1 MFIDRGKPD
10 VYASRMSNDL
20 TPFQRRFEEAMEYA
34 GVRGN
39 RSAFGAKLGLG
50 ATPNL
55 NQKLYNWYKR
65 DQRVPDDQRRA
76 LAALGISI
84 DWLNDNDGEMGIEPP
99 PVSGPATPDGYVR
112 FDLFEGAAG
121 MGMGVANND
130 YPEVIRQVDVAEW
143 EIRRKLGFLPAP
155 GRMKLMTGRGPSMR
169 PKIEDGDVVMID
181 TWCTHFDG
189 DDYYLINVDGD
200 AQIKKLMKR
209 ADGMWVVSSN
219 PEFPEWRIDPHD
231 LTVCGKAL
239 IGLGLRRL

>member
-1 MFIDRGKPD
+1 MFIDQAKRE
-10 VYASRMSNDL
+10 VYPSTMSNEP
-20 TPFQRRFEEAMEYA
+20 TPFQRRFDAAMEYA
-34 GVRGN
+34 GAPGN
-39 RSAFGAKLGLG
+39 RAAFGAMLGLG
-50 ATPNL
+50 ANQ

-65 DQRVPDDQRRA
+65 DQSIPDAQRKP
-76 LAALGISI
+76 LAAIGISI
-84 DWLNDNDGEMGIEPP
+84 DWINTGEGEMIVSS
-99 PVSGPATPDGYVR
+99 PVSQPATTEGYVR

-121 MGMGVANND
+121 MGAGVANAD
-130 YPEVIRQVDVAEW
+130 YPEVIRTVSVAEW

-181 TWCTHFDG
+181 TWCTYFDG

-209 ADGMWVVSSN
+209 TDGLWVVSSN
-219 PEFPEWRIDPHD
+219 PEFPEWRIDPQD

-239 IGLGLRRL
+239 IGMGLRRL

>member
-1 MFIDRGKPD
+1 MAERGIRPAD
-10 VYASRMSNDL
+10 AAR
-20 TPFQRRFEEAMEYA
+20 
-34 GVRGN
+34 
-39 RSAFGAKLGLG
+39 AFGVTTQTFNGWKKRGQVSADASDTVR
-50 ATPNL
+50 ATMAGPTN
-55 NQKLYNWYKR
+55 
-65 DQRVPDDQRRA
+65 
-76 LAALGISI
+76 G
-84 DWLNDNDGEMGIEPP
+84 
-99 PVSGPATPDGYVR
+99 VSDSAMTDGYIR

-121 MGMGVANND
+121 MGLGDANSD
-130 YPEVIRQVDVAEW
+130 YPEVIRTVDVAEW

-209 ADGMWVVSSN
+209 SNGMWVVSSN